1 VQPVQQLPAPSTDLR
16 RALEA
21 HSPVVGFLLATSRVS
36 DGWTVYG
43 VLIEGTAVLRIASV
57 LVSVVV
63 LVANLLRVQGTLK
76 F

>member
-1 VQPVQQLPAPSTDLR
+1 
-16 RALEA
+16 
-21 HSPVVGFLLATSRVS
+21 VVGFLLATSRFS

-43 VLIEGTAVLRIASV
+43 VLIDGTAVLRIASV